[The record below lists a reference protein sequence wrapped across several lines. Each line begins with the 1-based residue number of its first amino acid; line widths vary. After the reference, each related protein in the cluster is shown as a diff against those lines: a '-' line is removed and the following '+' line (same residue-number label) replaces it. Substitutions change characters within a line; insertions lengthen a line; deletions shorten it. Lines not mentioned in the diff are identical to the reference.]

1 DGMAVYVG
9 DEGLKSSF
17 RTMEDNTAYF
27 DILLHQRSLL
37 LSLSDRDELDKED
50 YQIIKEAGMTFRGKK
65 QRPMFRSYTPG
76 MYPWLIDEEEAR
88 LLLVAIEQALLLLK
102 EVKEEELYIP
112 FFMEEEDIIGRIF
125 EQKTGWN

>member
-1 DGMAVYVG
+1 
-9 DEGLKSSF
+9 
-17 RTMEDNTAYF
+17 
-27 DILLHQRSLL
+27 
-37 LSLSDRDELDKED
+37 
-50 YQIIKEAGMTFRGKK
+50 K
-65 QRPMFRSYTPG
+65 QWPMFRSYMPG

-125 EQKTGWN
+125 EQKTGWNTGLISLENLVADLEATDDLSLRDSEIDVLRVSKYRTRNSPIETDFCRVDLPIQEEEG